1 MKFEYP
7 CHPAGRSIYAS
18 ICLALFAVIAS
29 GCAQVPSP
37 VRDHTA
43 NDAGTAQVLAYYQSL
58 GRLSAG
64 ELARERTQLS
74 ALPQTPNTL
83 IRQAMVIGYPRAGL
97 DSGKA
102 LALVDSVLKSADP
115 AATGLLPVARL
126 LADHYTERLRL
137 DAERL
142 RLDAQLERQGVQLKE
157 SQRKA
162 AELQEKLDG
171 LADIERTLTSPPRSD
186 KPTGPGGK

>member
-7 CHPAGRSIYAS
+7 CHPAGNGLVAC
-18 ICLALFAVIAS
+18 ICLALFAIVAS
-29 GCAQVPSP
+29 GCAQVPAP
-37 VRDHTA
+37 VRDPSSV
-43 NDAGTAQVLAYYQSL
+43 DPGTMQVLAYYQSL

-74 ALPQTPNTL
+74 GLPQTPNTL
-83 IRQAMVIGYPRAGL
+83 IRQAMVIGHPRAGL
-97 DSGKA
+97 ETGKA

-115 AATGLLPVARL
+115 AAAGLLPVARL

-137 DAERL
+137 DA
-142 RLDAQLERQGVQLKE
+142 QLERQGTQLKD

-162 AELQEKLDG
+162 TELQEKLDG

-186 KPTGPGGK
+186 KAIGPGGK

>member
-1 MKFEYP
+1 
-7 CHPAGRSIYAS
+7 
-18 ICLALFAVIAS
+18 
-29 GCAQVPSP
+29 
-37 VRDHTA
+37 VRDQHA
-43 NDAGTAQVLAYYQSL
+43 NETGAWKVLVYYQSL
-58 GRLSAG
+58 GRLTAG

-74 ALPQTPNTL
+74 ALPQTPNTM
-83 IRQAMVIGYPRAGL
+83 IRQAMVIGHPRAGL
-97 DSGKA
+97 ETGKA

-115 AATGLLPVARL
+115 AAAGLLPVARL

-137 DAERL
+137 DA
-142 RLDAQLERQGVQLKE
+142 QLERQGAQLKE

-162 AELQEKLDG
+162 TELQEKLDG

>member
-7 CHPAGRSIYAS
+7 CHPAGRSLFAS
-18 ICLALFAVIAS
+18 VCLALFAVIAS
-29 GCAQVPSP
+29 GCAQMPAP
-37 VRDHTA
+37 VRDQRA
-43 NDAGTAQVLAYYQSL
+43 NETGAWKALVYYQSL

-74 ALPQTPNTL
+74 GLPQTPDTM
-83 IRQAMVIGYPRAGL
+83 IRQAMVIGHPRAGL
-97 DSGKA
+97 ETGKA

-115 AATGLLPVARL
+115 AAAGLLPVARL
-126 LADHYTERLRL
+126 LADHFS
-137 DAERL
+137 ERL

-171 LADIERTLTSPPRSD
+171 LADIERTLTLPPRSD
-186 KPTGPGGK
+186 KATGPGGK